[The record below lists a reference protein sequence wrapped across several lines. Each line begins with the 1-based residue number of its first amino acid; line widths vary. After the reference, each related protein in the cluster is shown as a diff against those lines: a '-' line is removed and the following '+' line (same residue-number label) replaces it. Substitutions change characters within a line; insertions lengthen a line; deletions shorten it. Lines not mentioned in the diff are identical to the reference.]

1 MEPDCIKLVSI
12 IDRLA
17 HDSTTD
23 QDALQTVYGLRR
35 VVKGNMPSALL
46 HLDTS
51 STLKTKQVANLKR
64 LVAQLRAEKSEL
76 EAQNSELQGD
86 HDRLQTQV
94 ELLRSNDGHYH
105 PPGEN
110 YSYAEVMEIIREK
123 FGKQNGGLTLW
134 AEYSAELHATDSSSP
149 LLTLSKLQ
157 TWRMAGTFPN
167 WAVKQLLSMPVVTR
181 CMHKWSDEDID
192 FLCATHLADLQKTD
206 DQLAAECTA
215 RFGRPIN
222 TNMIKSKFNILRKL
236 GRIPMLRPA
245 KPH

>member
-1 MEPDCIKLVSI
+1 MEPDCIKIVNI
-12 IDRLA
+12 FDRLA

-51 STLKTKQVANLKR
+51 APVKPRQVASLKR
-64 LVAQLRAEKSEL
+64 LVAQLRAEKNEL
-76 EAQNSELQGD
+76 EALNAELQCDHARLKSQIELLTNSE
-86 HDRLQTQV
+86 
-94 ELLRSNDGHYH
+94 GHYH
-105 PPGEN
+105 QPGQD

-134 AEYSAELHATDSSSP
+134 AEYSATLHAADPASP

-157 TWRMAGTFPN
+157 IWRMAGTFPN
-167 WAVKQLLSMPVVTR
+167 WTVSQLLAMPVIIR
-181 CMHKWSDEDID
+181 SMHKWSEEDID
-192 FLCATHLADLQKTD
+192 FLCAVHLADMRKTD
-206 DQLAAECTA
+206 DQLAVECSV
-215 RFGRPIN
+215 RFGCQIN

-245 KPH
+245 KH